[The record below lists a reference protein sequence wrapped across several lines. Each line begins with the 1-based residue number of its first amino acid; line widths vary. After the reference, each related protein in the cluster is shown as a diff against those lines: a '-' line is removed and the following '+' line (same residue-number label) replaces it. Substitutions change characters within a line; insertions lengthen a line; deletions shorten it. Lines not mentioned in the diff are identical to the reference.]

1 MKRQNSQTHVNA
13 TVWSSAFRRSV
24 MRTTL
29 GRLKAELRTLP
40 HLFCAFALAWVYS
53 ARAAGLP
60 TDWQHEQPF
69 NVAASGLVK
78 LNLPVET
85 LDAARPA
92 LEDLRLYDDA
102 GNEVPYLIERPVPVV
117 KVVQNV
123 KSFHIS
129 LTLSNTAIVLETGL
143 TQPLDDVTLETP
155 ARSFLKPVRI
165 EGSTDLKRWQ
175 PLEQGQ
181 PIFRQ
186 PDGVNRLHVSFPA
199 GTWPWLRLTVDDQRT
214 PPIPFT
220 GAHIRVAV
228 TEPAPTGW
236 LPVTIAER
244 DENPGETRLALNLGA
259 ANLSLTAVQIET
271 AEPLFTRHVTF
282 AVPQVSEDTIHEQ
295 TIGQGVIYRVA
306 VEGQPAAES
315 LLAPLESQVRS
326 RELLLFIHNQ
336 DSPPLPITAVRVER
350 RPVYLV
356 FLARQAGAYH
366 LLTGNNQCAAP
377 RYDLAALDMNL
388 KSVAVAPIK
397 LPPPANNPDY
407 RSPEV
412 LPGIEATGAAL
423 DVTAWKF
430 RQPVKIT
437 RDGAQQLELEPDVLA
452 HAQPGFQDLRLLHG
466 SNQVPYILEHT
477 SISRS
482 LAPTVT
488 ATNDTKD
495 PKLSRWIIKL
505 PQSRLPVIR
514 LSCGTQTALFQREIT
529 LYEELANERG
539 EKYRHNLG
547 GASWVQT
554 PDRKSR
560 DFFLTLDNS
569 PQSDTLFLETHNG
582 DNPSV
587 ELEKFQLFY
596 PATRILFKAGSDDEL
611 FLYYGNPRADA
622 PRYDLSLVAGQLLS
636 ADKAIGSLGT
646 EQQLRKSSWR
656 EHEIPGQ
663 GGVVFWGIL
672 ALVIVVLLIIIS
684 RLLPKSPPPPA

>member
-1 MKRQNSQTHVNA
+1 MN
-13 TVWSSAFRRSV
+13 
-24 MRTTL
+24 
-29 GRLKAELRTLP
+29 TLP
-40 HLFCAFALAWVYS
+40 HSKTWRRAGRFSCKPLVAIFIFLAALS
-53 ARAAGLP
+53 LNAAGLP
-60 TDWQHEQPF
+60 ADWQHEQPF
-69 NVAASGLVK
+69 NVPASGLVK
-78 LNLPVET
+78 LSLPVET

-92 LEDLRLYDDA
+92 LEDLRLCDDA
-102 GNEVPYLIERPVPVV
+102 GNEVPYLIEHPVPVV

-123 KSFHIS
+123 KSFHVS
-129 LTLSNTAIVLETGL
+129 LTPSNTAIVLETGL

-175 PLEQGQ
+175 TLEQGQ

-236 LPVTIAER
+236 MPVTIAER
-244 DENPGETRLALNLGA
+244 NENPGETRLALNLGA

-282 AVPQVSEDTIHEQ
+282 AVPQISEDTIHEQ

-306 VEGQPAAES
+306 IEGQPAAES

-366 LLTGNNQCAAP
+366 LLTGNGQCAAP

-430 RQPVKIT
+430 RQPVKIA
-437 RDGAQQLELEPDVLA
+437 RAGAQQLELEPDVLA
-452 HAQPGFQDLRLLHG
+452 HAQPDFPGLAAFARQQPGALHPRTHLHQPFAGAGGHRHQRRERSQTQPLDHQAAAIPPARHPPELRHPNG
-466 SNQVPYILEHT
+466 AVPA
-477 SISRS
+477 R
-482 LAPTVT
+482 
-488 ATNDTKD
+488 NDALRGTHRRTRRKI
-495 PKLSRWIIKL
+495 PA
-505 PQSRLPVIR
+505 QSGRR
-514 LSCGTQTALFQREIT
+514 R
-529 LYEELANERG
+529 
-539 EKYRHNLG
+539 
-547 GASWVQT
+547 
-554 PDRKSR
+554 
-560 DFFLTLDNS
+560 
-569 PQSDTLFLETHNG
+569 
-582 DNPSV
+582 
-587 ELEKFQLFY
+587 
-596 PATRILFKAGSDDEL
+596 
-611 FLYYGNPRADA
+611 
-622 PRYDLSLVAGQLLS
+622 
-636 ADKAIGSLGT
+636 
-646 EQQLRKSSWR
+646 
-656 EHEIPGQ
+656 PGC
-663 GGVVFWGIL
+663 
-672 ALVIVVLLIIIS
+672 
-684 RLLPKSPPPPA
+684 KSPTARAGNFS